1 MNSKAE
7 LTIGAMLSLP
17 IISPLLKRI
26 VKSKEILDIDM
37 HRN

>member
-7 LTIGAMLSLP
+7 LTIGAIP
-17 IISPLLKRI
+17 ADNIAATERI

>member
-7 LTIGAMLSLP
+7 LTIGAIP
-17 IISPLLKRI
+17 ADKSPLLKRI